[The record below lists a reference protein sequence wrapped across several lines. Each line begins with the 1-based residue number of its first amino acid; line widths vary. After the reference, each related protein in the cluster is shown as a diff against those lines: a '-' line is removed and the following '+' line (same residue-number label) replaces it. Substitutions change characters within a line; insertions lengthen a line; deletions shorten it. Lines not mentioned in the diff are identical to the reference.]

1 MALVGLSLGL
11 EEHFF
16 LHLTNE
22 TQVTWPTCEST
33 KSHFKTSSSSGL
45 SPEPGLRQGHESC
58 ELSLLSLVLT
68 VVMGNGDGDPIV
80 NLVLDQP

>member
-22 TQVTWPTCEST
+22 TQVAWPTCENT

-58 ELSLLSLVLT
+58 ELSLLFLVLIM
-68 VVMGNGDGDPIV
+68 VMGTGENDSIG

>member
-16 LHLTNE
+16 LLLTNE

-33 KSHFKTSSSSGL
+33 KSHFKTSTSSGL

-58 ELSLLSLVLT
+58 ELSLLSLVLI
-68 VVMGNGDGDPIV
+68 VVKGNGDDDPIV

>member
-11 EEHFF
+11 EDHFF

-22 TQVTWPTCEST
+22 TQVSQPTCENT

-58 ELSLLSLVLT
+58 ELSFLSLVLI
-68 VVMGNGDGDPIV
+68 VVMGTGENDPIA